1 VNSTSSISAKP
12 RGRASSSL
20 LENTDIWEI
29 LASAKGKGKEKE
41 RSISN
46 APIRRKGDVSAN
58 EDDFPSIFVRRGDK
72 SKARSGS
79 VYADTHASLH
89 DSKSVSA
96 PLTRRLKRPSESIS
110 MNGQSSPR
118 KRRKTDASVDDG
130 LPFSNSAIPSPPGK
144 GNSSRLRSS
153 VRDLRPSVEKKT
165 RMQPNRNAS
174 RLATNSHS
182 HTVTHDVAE
191 PSLKTNIKRIRLL
204 VRTPPP
210 SFSHPR
216 QRPLP
221 RKYDSLSAFLD
232 SYMTLNDN
240 DATPEMMEE
249 MARKDAVTLERV
261 DALRRQGRL
270 LLGTDLLSSSPT
282 PKRSP
287 DQWDA
292 VLESV
297 VAYRSRRANGGK
309 IVAKQI
315 AQKIQ
320 TYWDGFAQREDKA
333 KMQEEKR
340 LRALAKSTLR
350 AVIDQWKRAV
360 MVSGMFCLSSYMSYE
375 VECAC

>member
-1 VNSTSSISAKP
+1 LNSASSISAKP

-20 LENTDIWEI
+20 PDNTDIWEI

-46 APIRRKGDVSAN
+46 APIRSKGNVCAN
-58 EDDFPSIFVRRGDK
+58 EDGFPAIFVRRPDK
-72 SKARSGS
+72 NKAKSAS
-79 VYADTHASLH
+79 VYADTHASPMEPPH

-130 LPFSNSAIPSPPGK
+130 LPFSNSALPSPQGK

-153 VRDLRPSVEKKT
+153 VRDLRLPVEKKT

-174 RLATNSHS
+174 RLATNS

-221 RKYDSLSAFLD
+221 RKYDSLSAFLE
-232 SYMTLNDN
+232 SYKTLNDN

-249 MARKDAVTLERV
+249 TARKDAVTLERV

-309 IVAKQI
+309 IIAKQI

-340 LRALAKSTLR
+340 LRTLAKSTLR

-360 MVSGMFCLSSYMSYE
+360 MVSGMFCLSSYMS
-375 VECAC
+375 